1 MKNVLNIISLLF
13 FISINSQTIKMKKIE
28 FENIIMYSISEK
40 EMKDFL
46 KNQKGVLNKNLTDI
60 ENSCNVYNL
69 NNGKVIYEMV
79 KLQSFLFDSEND
91 LQYFLKRTVEIANNS
106 VKRKFEIKDE
116 DFIDKRALYIQL
128 FTQTFDISLDF
139 KNIEDLRKID
149 KIFKEHNINNI
160 IPKYNYSLVAI
171 VGEFLKSNLKNVDW
185 KSLKVSDDTPVRYVI
200 YGGENLQDPSSVLE
214 NVIYNKS
221 NFKKNI
227 AFYKTVK
234 SILDYAGVPK

>member
-1 MKNVLNIISLLF
+1 MKKVLNIISLLF
-13 FISINSQTIKMKKIE
+13 FITINSQTIKMKKID

-46 KNQKGVLNKNLTDI
+46 KNQKGVLNEDLTDI

-106 VKRKFEIKDE
+106 VKRKIEIKDQ
-116 DFIDKRALYIQL
+116 DFIDKKALYIQL
-128 FTQTFDISLDF
+128 FVQTFNISLDF

-149 KIFKEHNINNI
+149 KIFKDYNINDI

-171 VGEFLKSNLKNVDW
+171 IGEFLKYNLKDVDW
-185 KSLKVSDDTPVRYVI
+185 KSLKVSDDSPIRYVI
-200 YGGENLQDPSSVLE
+200 YGGQNLHDPSSIFE
-214 NVIYNKS
+214 NIIYNKS
-221 NFKKNI
+221 NFKKKVE
-227 AFYKTVK
+227 FYKTVN
-234 SILDYAGVPK
+234 SILN